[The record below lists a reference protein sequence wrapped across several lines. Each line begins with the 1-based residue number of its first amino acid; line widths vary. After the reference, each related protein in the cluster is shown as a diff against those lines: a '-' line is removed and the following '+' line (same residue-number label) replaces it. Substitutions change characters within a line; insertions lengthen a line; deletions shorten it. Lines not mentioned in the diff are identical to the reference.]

1 MRILGKSSG
10 QVMSQL
16 QPKVTEVPTPLPFVE
31 TIRKAAAQAIAQQRA
46 MGLSIAIVKDGKIVE
61 VPADQPFPPAQ

>member
-1 MRILGKSSG
+1 MK
-10 QVMSQL
+10 QL
-16 QPKVTEVPTPLPFVE
+16 KTKPQLLPSVEFGE